1 MDITDAI
8 DDYFEYLHVSRGLL
22 PVTIEDYAEDLKIFL
37 RLFPDKVT
45 TDDLASFDLE
55 NFATKLGQADRA
67 SSTIARRL
75 SCLYNFYRFLS
86 RRELISFLPEK
97 NVLPRGDRRLPVI
110 LAFEEVERLLE
121 QPDISTES
129 GMRDKAMLETMYA
142 TGLRVS
148 ELVGLR
154 LSALHIDNRL
164 ITVYHGK
171 GNKQRSVPI
180 GDFALSYLETY
191 IRDFR
196 SKNPGKKEKEIFLN
210 LRGKAISR
218 QYFFLQVKKYAAQAG
233 IEKTISPH
241 TLRHCFATHLL
252 EGGADLRAVQEMLGH
267 AHLETT
273 QVYTHVSERRIM
285 DAYSKYSFRK

>member
-154 LSALHIDNRL
+154 LSALHVDNRL

>member
-154 LSALHIDNRL
+154 LSALHVDTRL